1 MKLITRFELASKSTS
16 ELHVLYREVFN
27 ALVRSGRETVE
38 RRNYLA
44 SLENIQNEINSR
56 LRGLYP

>member
-1 MKLITRFELASKSTS
+1 MKLITRFELASKSTR

-27 ALVRSGRETVE
+27 ALVLSERETAE
-38 RRNYLA
+38 RRNCLA

-56 LRGLYP
+56 LRGVCP